1 VPQTTTVKE
10 EALLNIVEVPDPAES
25 AKFPEMGLLFP
36 VPGIEKNTIVMEDRD
51 GSDVQRLTA
60 SEVIFKVGAQTKF
73 KDRKVKI
80 DLFVTDARFALACS
94 SFDKG
99 SSFTPWGGLGAG
111 AIALTATAVSKAR
124 AKVRSRGRM
133 LVGQVRYPWLRR
145 VGSSPKTGFG
155 TYEKLYFETS
165 VKGGGTT
172 TLTLWL
178 PSNVP
183 AAEVAAE
190 VARRAARYRL
200 ATKNPDGELQ
210 QTLER
215 LTSVKAADVGTNAK
229 EIHWHTLPGADS
241 VDEASARLSPVT
253 V

>member
-1 VPQTTTVKE
+1 
-10 EALLNIVEVPDPAES
+10 LLNIVDVPDPSES
-25 AKFPEMGLLFP
+25 AQFPEMGLLFP

-51 GSDVQRLTA
+51 GSNVQRLTA
-60 SEVIFKVGAQTKF
+60 SEVIFKVGGATKF

-99 SSFTPWGGLGAG
+99 GGHSFFGGGGALFLDV
-111 AIALTATAVSKAR
+111 AVNSVSKAR
-124 AKVRSRGRM
+124 AKMRSRGKM

-145 VGSSPKTGFG
+145 VGSSPKIGFG
-155 TYEKLYFETS
+155 THEKLFFETS

-172 TLTLWL
+172 TLELWL
-178 PSNVP
+178 PNNAS
-183 AAEVAAE
+183 AAQVAAE
-190 VARRAARYRL
+190 MACRAARYRL

-210 QTLER
+210 QTLEA
-215 LTSVKAADVGTNAK
+215 LTSVKAADGANAK
-229 EIHWHTLPGADS
+229 EIHWHTLPAADS
-241 VDEASARLSPVT
+241 VDETSARLSPAT

>member
-1 VPQTTTVKE
+1 M
-10 EALLNIVEVPDPAES
+10 LNIVEVPDPSES
-25 AKFPEMGLLFP
+25 DRFPEMGLLLP

-51 GSDVQRLTA
+51 GSNVQRLTA
-60 SEVIFKVGAQTKF
+60 SEVIFKVGSATRF

-94 SFDKG
+94 NFDKG
-99 SSFTPWGGLGAG
+99 GGHQFFGGGGAL
-111 AIALTATAVSKAR
+111 ALDVAVNSLSKIR
-124 AKVRSRGRM
+124 AKMRSRGKM

-155 TYEKLYFETS
+155 SHEKLYFETS

-172 TLTLWL
+172 TLELWL
-178 PSNVP
+178 PNNVS
-183 AAEVAAE
+183 AAQVAAE

-200 ATKNPDGELQ
+200 ATKNPDGELK
-210 QTLER
+210 QTLEA
-215 LTSVKAADVGTNAK
+215 LTSVKAADGVNAK
-229 EIHWHTLPGADS
+229 EIYWHTLPAADS
-241 VDEASARLSPVT
+241 VDETSARLIPAT